1 VVHWYVLAIG
11 QVAFTI
17 RQWLRE
23 RLNREK
29 KMFGRKKKQQAQ
41 SKTGTP
47 EKQSQLAV
55 VKDAYKLVKKNSP
68 LAIIWCLLVFVL
80 IITFGVIIGN
90 NLGHPIYAG
99 FLSLPLGFLAAFFLF
114 TRYANTAAFSSIEG
128 QIGAGASVLMSIRR
142 GFVTTPAVNVNRDQ
156 DMVHRVSGKAG
167 IILVGEGGFGVKSLM
182 QDERRKME
190 RFLSGVPVTEVIV
203 GDGSGQVSIRKL
215 QKHLKKLPKKLSTV
229 QLREVRA
236 RLKSVGGLNIPMPK
250 GPMPTNVRMPRR

>member
-1 VVHWYVLAIG
+1 
-11 QVAFTI
+11 
-17 RQWLRE
+17 
-23 RLNREK
+23 
-29 KMFGRKKKQQAQ
+29 MFGRKKKKEAQA
-41 SKTGTP
+41 KNGAP

-55 VKDAYKLVKKNSP
+55 VKDAYRLVKKDSP
-68 LAIIWCLLVFVL
+68 LAVFWCLLVFVL
-80 IITFGVIIGN
+80 ILTFGVIIGY
-90 NLGHPIYAG
+90 NLDHPIYAG
-99 FLSLPLGFLAAFFLF
+99 FLSLPLAFLAAFFLF

-142 GFVTTPAVNVNRDQ
+142 GFLTTPAVNVNRNQ

-182 QDERRKME
+182 LDERRKME

-203 GDGSGQVSIRKL
+203 GDGEGQVSIRKL

-236 RLKSVGGLNIPMPK
+236 RVKSVGGLNLPMPK
-250 GPMPTNVRMPRR
+250 GPMPTNIRMPRR

>member
-1 VVHWYVLAIG
+1 
-11 QVAFTI
+11 
-17 RQWLRE
+17 
-23 RLNREK
+23 
-29 KMFGRKKKQQAQ
+29 MFGRKKKREEQA
-41 SKTGTP
+41 KTGTAK
-47 EKQSQLAV
+47 KQSQLAV
-55 VKDAYKLVKKNSP
+55 VKDAYRLVKKDSP
-68 LAIIWCLLVFVL
+68 LAVFWCLLVFVL
-80 IITFGVIIGN
+80 ILAFGVIIGY
-90 NLGHPIYAG
+90 NLDHPIYAG
-99 FLSLPLGFLAAFFLF
+99 FLSLPLAFLAAFFLF

-142 GFVTTPAVNVNRDQ
+142 GFLTTPAVNVNRNQ

-203 GDGSGQVSIRKL
+203 GDGEGQVSIRKL

-236 RLKSVGGLNIPMPK
+236 RVKSVGGLNLPMPK
-250 GPMPTNVRMPRR
+250 GPMPTNIRMPRR

>member
-1 VVHWYVLAIG
+1 
-11 QVAFTI
+11 
-17 RQWLRE
+17 
-23 RLNREK
+23 
-29 KMFGRKKKQQAQ
+29 MFGRKKKKETQA
-41 SKTGTP
+41 KTGTP
-47 EKQSQLAV
+47 AKQSQLAV
-55 VKDAYKLVKKNSP
+55 VKDAYKLVKKDSP
-68 LAIIWCLLVFVL
+68 FAIIWCLLVFIL

-167 IILVGEGGFGVKSLM
+167 IILVGEGGYGVKSLI

-203 GDGSGQVSIRKL
+203 GDGTGQVSIRKL
-215 QKHLKKLPKKLSTV
+215 QKHLKKLPKKLNTV

-236 RLKSVGGLNIPMPK
+236 RLKSVGGLNLPMPK